1 MPHAEKRGAFTFLG
15 HKSHY
20 FQKLN
25 QIFRALRQ
33 LRQQSRRVAYRHSY
47 SITVV
52 ERLQRVSH
60 GVEDVPLGAHTS
72 STPAEMLYQHSLHA
86 VINLRLRQR
95 RHLTRAKRPFRCI
108 SLYAQLHQSAEYL
121 LHIRFIHQLLVE
133 ALNDVRP
140 LLLHH
145 SPCHL
150 VNPSL
155 HCGSPP
161 VGSCQILLV
170 HVEATI
176 SIIGNELL
184 GIENRLISADMDI
197 RTDADLYAVL
207 RIADG
212 NGGTKNPMCCLWERV
227 RFARGQSYYR
237 KDTS

>member
-20 FQKLN
+20 FLKLN
-25 QIFRALRQ
+25 QKFRALRQ

-60 GVEDVPLGAHTS
+60 GIEDIPLGTHTG
-72 STPAEMLYQHSLHA
+72 STLSEMFYQHSLHA

-161 VGSCQILLV
+161 VRSCQILLV
-170 HVEATI
+170 HVEAAV
-176 SIIGNELL
+176 SEVGNHLF
-184 GIENRLISADMDI
+184 GA
-197 RTDADLYAVL
+197 
-207 RIADG
+207 
-212 NGGTKNPMCCLWERV
+212 
-227 RFARGQSYYR
+227 
-237 KDTS
+237 